1 MRYLLIFFAFVAG
14 AATSVQIPVNAS
26 LRTHLSHPMQATF
39 VSFAVGMLVS
49 LAYCLAAGSSL
60 PTASG
65 LAKIPWWAWTG
76 GILGT
81 LYVASSVVL
90 SPKIGVAAMLSMVI
104 AGQMIM
110 SMLIDHFGLLNAA
123 VYPVTPQRFVG
134 AVLVAIGASVM
145 AFGK

>member
-1 MRYLLIFFAFVAG
+1 MRYLLLFFAFAAG

-49 LAYCLAAGSSL
+49 LSFCLAAGSSL
-60 PTASG
+60 PTAGG

-104 AGQMIM
+104 AGQMVM

-134 AVLVAIGASVM
+134 AVLVAFGASVM